1 MEEAEHIMELTV
13 GAVLE
18 GKIKSITNFGAFV
31 SLPENKTGMVHIS
44 EVANAYVSDIRQH
57 LTEGQDVKVMVIGT
71 ENGKINL
78 SIKRLEPKPQRENNG
93 NFQRREGGNFQRR
106 EGGFQNREGGFQN
119 REGGN
124 FQRREGGNFQR
135 REGGN
140 FQPRENGNFQP
151 RENRPQRAPVQPAA
165 PKTADQLFEEKLKAF
180 MTESDSKLS
189 GMRQYADQRG
199 RSRRRG

>member
-1 MEEAEHIMELTV
+1 MELTV

-18 GKIKSITNFGAFV
+18 GKVKSITNFGAFV
-31 SLPENKTGMVHIS
+31 ALPENKTGMVHIS
-44 EVANAYVSDIRQH
+44 EVANAYVSDIRAH

-78 SIKRLEPKPQRENNG
+78 SIKRLEPKPQRENT
-93 NFQRREGGNFQRR
+93 
-106 EGGFQNREGGFQN
+106 
-119 REGGN
+119 GGN
-124 FQRREGGNFQR
+124 FQRREGGNFRGGNGGFQR

-140 FQPRENGNFQP
+140 FQPRDNQNQS
-151 RENRPQRAPVQPAA
+151 RPQRPPVQPAA

-189 GMRQYADQRG
+189 GIKQYADHGKR
-199 RSRRRG
+199 RRRG

>member
-1 MEEAEHIMELTV
+1 MELTV

-78 SIKRLEPKPQRENNG
+78 SIKRLEPKPQREGG
-93 NFQRREGGNFQRR
+93 NFQRREGGFQNREGGNFQRR
-106 EGGFQNREGGFQN
+106 EGGFQNREGG
-119 REGGN
+119 N
-124 FQRREGGNFQR
+124 FQRREGGFQNR
-135 REGGN
+135 D
-140 FQPRENGNFQP
+140 
-151 RENRPQRAPVQPAA
+151 NRPQRAPVQPAA

-180 MTESDSKLS
+180 MSESDSKIS
-189 GMRQYADQRG
+189 SIRQYSDHRTK
-199 RSRRRG
+199 SRRR

>member
-1 MEEAEHIMELTV
+1 MELTV

-57 LTEGQDVKVMVIGT
+57 LSEGQDVKVMVIGT
-71 ENGKINL
+71 DNGKINL
-78 SIKRLEPKPQRENNG
+78 SIKRLEPKPQRENGGFQRREGN
-93 NFQRREGGNFQRR
+93 NFQRREGG
-106 EGGFQNREGGFQN
+106 
-119 REGGN
+119 
-124 FQRREGGNFQR
+124 FQR

-140 FQPRENGNFQP
+140 FQPRENSGYQN
-151 RENRPQRAPVQPAA
+151 RDNRDSRPQRAPVQPAA

>member
-1 MEEAEHIMELTV
+1 MELTV

-78 SIKRLEPKPQRENNG
+78 SIKRLEPKPQREGG
-93 NFQRREGGNFQRR
+93 NSQRREGGFQNREGGNFQRR
-106 EGGFQNREGGFQN
+106 EGGFQNREGG
-119 REGGN
+119 N
-124 FQRREGGNFQR
+124 FQRREGGFQNR
-135 REGGN
+135 D
-140 FQPRENGNFQP
+140 
-151 RENRPQRAPVQPAA
+151 NRPQRAPVQPAA

>member
-31 SLPENKTGMVHIS
+31 ALPENKTGMVHIS

-57 LTEGQDVKVMVIGT
+57 LTEGQDVKVMVIGN

-93 NFQRREGGNFQRR
+93 NFQRREGGS
-106 EGGFQNREGGFQN
+106 
-119 REGGN
+119 
-124 FQRREGGNFQR
+124 
-135 REGGN
+135 
-140 FQPRENGNFQP
+140 FQPRENGGFQNRD
-151 RENRPQRAPVQPAA
+151 REQSRPQRAPVQPAA

>member
-1 MEEAEHIMELTV
+1 MELTV

-31 SLPENKTGMVHIS
+31 ALPENKTGMVHIS

-71 ENGKINL
+71 DNGKINL

-93 NFQRREGGNFQRR
+93 GRPNFRSSNGGN
-106 EGGFQNREGGFQN
+106 GGYRN

-124 FQRREGGNFQR
+124 FQNREQNQGG
-135 REGGN
+135 G
-140 FQPRENGNFQP
+140 
-151 RENRPQRAPVQPAA
+151 NRPQRAPVQPAA

-180 MTESDSKLS
+180 MSESDSKLS
-189 GMRQYADQRG
+189 GMKQYADQRG
-199 RSRRRG
+199 RRRRG

>member
-1 MEEAEHIMELTV
+1 MELTV

-31 SLPENKTGMVHIS
+31 SMPENKTGMVHIS

-106 EGGFQNREGGFQN
+106 EGG
-119 REGGN
+119 N
-124 FQRREGGNFQR
+124 FQRREGGNFQN
-135 REGGN
+135 REG
-140 FQPRENGNFQP
+140 GNFQP